1 MLFRSDH
8 HVGPEPA
15 VAADMYRLCPTE
27 MLWVALGIVE
37 LTALTGEQGMHRG
50 YDGDVWA
57 EVAVVTD
64 GNLCVV
70 LYGKVKVGKKPLAYL
85 SVLSIM
91 EGYRTLYAAALVK
104 LTDNLVEYGG
114 ALFILVL
121 MGHIVVHIK
130 VVGAKLYGHKLRVPG
145 GEQYASVYPGFFL
158 DRKSVV

>member
-1 MLFRSDH
+1 MGREALGNFWEILNRVRLCYLAYHTAGDTGCKRIWGNIPGNNAARADNTAVADSDSWADH

-37 LTALTGEQGMHRG
+37 LTALTGEQGMYRG

-91 EGYRTLYAAALVK
+91 EGDGPLYEIGRAHV
-104 LTDNLVEYGG
+104 
-114 ALFILVL
+114 
-121 MGHIVVHIK
+121 
-130 VVGAKLYGHKLRVPG
+130 
-145 GEQYASVYPGFFL
+145 
-158 DRKSVV
+158 